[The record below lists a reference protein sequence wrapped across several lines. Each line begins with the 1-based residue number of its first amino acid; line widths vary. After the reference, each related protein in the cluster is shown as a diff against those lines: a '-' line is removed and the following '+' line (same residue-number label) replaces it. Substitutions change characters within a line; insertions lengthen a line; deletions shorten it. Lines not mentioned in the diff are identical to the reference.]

1 LSHDHSAAF
10 FLKSYLFPRITSEDN
25 EDDDDDGTPVLLVSD
40 CLSQL
45 KPPSPPPQTSGPDQT
60 ADAAFRLKSK
70 NFYFIFSSFIID

>member
-45 KPPSPPPQTSGPDQT
+45 KPPSPPQTSAP
-60 ADAAFRLKSK
+60 DAAFRPKSK
-70 NFYFIFSSFIID
+70 KFLFYFIFSSFIID